1 MEKKISSW
9 VRIILF
15 MTGAIALSVL
25 GNNLPFWVWT
35 LVFVAIELVGKMLI
49 RLIVWFLNRNKDRN
63 DL

>member
-1 MEKKISSW
+1 VEKKISSW

-25 GNNLPFWVWT
+25 GNNLPFWVWA

-49 RLIVWFLNRNKDRN
+49 RLIVWFLNRNKDKN

>member
-1 MEKKISSW
+1 
-9 VRIILF
+9 

-25 GNNLPFWVWT
+25 GNNLPFWVWA

-49 RLIVWFLNRNKDRN
+49 RLIVWFLNRNKDKN